1 MGDIQK
7 STTPSAAV
15 ERVPAGLEE
24 RLEWLTRFGKPRV
37 CFDGKGWSAHMEMHV
52 ANAGAEFT
60 VRSEFNMDT
69 PSAAL
74 DQCITRMLETLAKYN
89 ATRSDGNG

>member
-37 CFDGKGWSAHMEMHV
+37 RFDVDGWSAHIDMHV
-52 ANAGAEFT
+52 ANAGAEFK

-89 ATRSDGNG
+89 DTRSGRDG